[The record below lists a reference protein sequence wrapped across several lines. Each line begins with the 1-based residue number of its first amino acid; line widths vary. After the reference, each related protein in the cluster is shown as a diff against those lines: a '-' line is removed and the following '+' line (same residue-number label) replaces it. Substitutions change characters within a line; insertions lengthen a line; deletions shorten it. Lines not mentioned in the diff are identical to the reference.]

1 MIIPNPGDVVVLFC
15 LFNSISLVFG
25 TMEGRHLEVYN
36 ESMGTRGFDRSV
48 SEWIA
53 GRGVIILVKL
63 VAVIN

>member
-1 MIIPNPGDVVVLFC
+1 
-15 LFNSISLVFG
+15 
-25 TMEGRHLEVYN
+25 MEGRYSWVYN
-36 ESMGTRGFDRSV
+36 NNMGTRGFDRSV

>member
-1 MIIPNPGDVVVLFC
+1 LDIE
-15 LFNSISLVFG
+15 
-25 TMEGRHLEVYN
+25 TMEGRYSWVYN
-36 ESMGTRGFDRSV
+36 RYMGTRGFDRSV